1 MAGIIVF
8 KQKLSTN
15 NILSRKLLT
24 SSKLSFKINKSN
36 KSLKNTLEK
45 TASIL
50 K

>member
-1 MAGIIVF
+1 MARIIVF

-15 NILSRKLLT
+15 NNLSRKLLT
-24 SSKLSFKINKSN
+24 SSKVSFKINKPN
-36 KSLKNTLEK
+36 KSLNTLEK